1 MRPRVNFR
9 KFCSYKFSDRHTNL
23 PTPSNLILIGMPG
36 AGKSTIGL
44 VLAQRANLGFLD
56 TDLVLQ
62 NREGRSLQQIVDQ
75 AGYLGMRA
83 AEERLVL
90 SLDCQNHVIATGGS
104 VIYSTPAMEHL
115 KVLGRL
121 IFLHLSLEELLPRLT
136 DLDTRGLV
144 RRPGQS
150 LTDLYDERLPLYR
163 RYADLTI
170 TCSGLHPIEVIGAI
184 CDRLD
189 IC

>member
-1 MRPRVNFR
+1 MQKIWSSLLLF
-9 KFCSYKFSDRHTNL
+9 
-23 PTPSNLILIGMPG
+23 TPSNLILIGMPG
-36 AGKSTIGL
+36 AGKSTVGL
-44 VLAQRANLGFLD
+44 LLAKRANLGFLD

-62 NREGRSLQQIVDQ
+62 NSEGRSLQEIVDQ
-75 AGYLGMRA
+75 DGYLGMRA

-115 KVLGRL
+115 KALGRL

-136 DLDTRGLV
+136 DFDTRGLV

-170 TCSGLHPIEVIGAI
+170 TCGGLHPIEVIEAI